1 MIRKTKRHQDVRLA
15 HPAEGLAGDI
25 EALGVSK
32 TAFAKAL
39 GVSRNTLYL
48 LLDKKIAVTAEMAV
62 RLETVL
68 GPSAESWLNQ
78 QLSFD
83 LHRARESVDRS
94 TLAKLWPQ
102 RVKPERV
109 PAG

>member
-1 MIRKTKRHQDVRLA
+1 MIRKSKRHLDVRLP

-48 LLDKKIAVTAEMAV
+48 LLDKKIGVTAEMAV

-83 LHRARESVDRS
+83 LQKARELVDRAKL
-94 TLAKLWPQ
+94 TKLWPQ
-102 RVKPERV
+102 SIKPVRVAAE
-109 PAG
+109 